1 MDLKTVNI
9 HQKPILSEI
18 EEFRARL
25 GEAEETLRAIYSGE
39 IDALIVSD
47 TGGERI
53 FKLKQA
59 ESALEESEA
68 RFCHSYRAAWT
79 EERIRQYFFDSSGT
93 HFDPQVVDAFMKI
106 VRQE

>member
-9 HQKPILSEI
+9 PQKPILSEI
-18 EEFRARL
+18 EELRAQL
-25 GEAEETLRAIYSGE
+25 SEAEETLRAIYSGE
-39 IDALIVSD
+39 VDALIVSD
-47 TGGERI
+47 AAGEKI

-59 ESALEESEA
+59 EDALAESVA

-93 HFDPQVVDAFMKI
+93 HFDPQVVNAFMKI
-106 VRQE
+106 AG